1 MNSLLFLVLFLAI
14 VQSVLSF
21 TFSRVPLKSFN
32 LQKKSFSSI
41 KRLKTLQN
49 AVGDVLTTESIPEE
63 IKKMQ
68 ALNDM
73 VLVERISAP
82 SQSRSGLFMH
92 HTDAKDRKQLAKVL
106 SVPINEMTSQSGRKR
121 PVSEMISFKVGDS
134 VYVDVSSMICFVFLW
149 FKTQLS

>member
-1 MNSLLFLVLFLAI
+1 MNSLLYLVFFLAI
-14 VQSVLSF
+14 VQSVLGF
-21 TFSRVPLKSFN
+21 TFSRMPLKSFN
-32 LQKKSFSSI
+32 LQKKPFSSI

-49 AVGDVLTTESIPEE
+49 ALVDGSTSESIPEE

-73 VLVERISAP
+73 VLVERSSAP
-82 SQSRSGLFMH
+82 LQSRSGLFMH

-121 PVSEMISFKVGDS
+121 PVSEMISFKVGDT
-134 VYVDVSSMICFVFLW
+134 VYVDVS
-149 FKTQLS
+149 